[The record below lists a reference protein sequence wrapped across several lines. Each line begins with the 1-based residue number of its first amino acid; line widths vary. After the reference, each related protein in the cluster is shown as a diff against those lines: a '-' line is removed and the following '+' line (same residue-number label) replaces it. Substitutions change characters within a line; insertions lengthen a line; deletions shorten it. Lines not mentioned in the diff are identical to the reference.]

1 MPIWKKVGVLTL
13 LTYISS
19 KDYRLQPVWI
29 ERRQRSVQSIIFRR
43 KTRSEDGTEDGG
55 RIRVV
60 LYFLFKR
67 PALERKKEVKEIGVM
82 VKKTVTKG
90 PYYV

>member
-1 MPIWKKVGVLTL
+1 VKN
-13 LTYISS
+13 
-19 KDYRLQPVWI
+19 
-29 ERRQRSVQSIIFRR
+29 
-43 KTRSEDGTEDGG
+43 RSEDGTEDGG

-60 LYFLFKR
+60 LYLLFKR
-67 PALERKKEVKEIGVM
+67 PALERKKEVEEIGVM